1 MSRHDRGYG
10 EYYSVIESL
19 RGPDNPI
26 SLLKMRHGAS
36 ATIVGRKYV
45 AGLLVGPMYSP
56 HYQTRSSHANSGGTH
71 ESYWSDLH
79 PCSSRRKGSDL
90 LERGCLENH

>member
-10 EYYSVIESL
+10 KYYSVIDSSL
-19 RGPDNPI
+19 CNPDNPI

-45 AGLLVGPMYSP
+45 AGLLVEPMNSP
-56 HYQTRSSHANSGGTH
+56 HY
-71 ESYWSDLH
+71 
-79 PCSSRRKGSDL
+79 
-90 LERGCLENH
+90 